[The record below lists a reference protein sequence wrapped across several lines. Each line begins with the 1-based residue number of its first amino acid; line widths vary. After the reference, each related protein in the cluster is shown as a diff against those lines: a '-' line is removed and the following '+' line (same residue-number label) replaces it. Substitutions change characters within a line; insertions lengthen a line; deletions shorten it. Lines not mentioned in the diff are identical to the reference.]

1 MLIWAGLGV
10 TLFLTSPAEAECPA
24 PFDGAT
30 RLVLVTTPTMNGA
43 TATLETFER
52 ASASEPWQV
61 RTGRQPAVVGEAGLG
76 WGLTFRYAAKAGEPI
91 KKEGDRRAPA
101 GIFPLGPAFGFSA
114 SGLPGYV
121 QIKAGVQICVDDP
134 TSPHYSQIVTREQAG
149 EGVSGED
156 MGAISLYR
164 RGLVVDYATSGKAK
178 SGSCI
183 FVHIWREPGHGT
195 VGCVAVPEATVADL
209 QTWAGGGVAAIA
221 ILPEGA
227 KGRFACLP

>member
-1 MLIWAGLGV
+1 MLIWAWLAATV
-10 TLFLTSPAEAECPA
+10 FPISPAEAGCPA
-24 PFDGAT
+24 PLDGAT
-30 RLVLVTTPTMNGA
+30 RLVLVTTPTMNGPA
-43 TATLETFER
+43 ATLETFER
-52 ASASEPWQV
+52 DVASGPWQV
-61 RTGRQPAVVGEAGLG
+61 RTGPQPAVVGEAGLG
-76 WGLTFRYAAKAGEPI
+76 WGLTFRHVAKAGEPI
-91 KKEGDRRAPA
+91 KQEGDRRAPA
-101 GIFPLGPAFGFSA
+101 GIFPLGPAFGFSVSA
-114 SGLPGYV
+114 LPGYI
-121 QIKAGVQICVDDP
+121 QIEEGIQFCVDDP

-183 FVHIWREPGHGT
+183 FIHIWREPGHGT

-209 QTWAGGGVAAIA
+209 QTWAGSGGAAIA